1 MLTMAMMMLSSSK
14 SPSRRARTSLLTP
27 ASLMML
33 LLQLLPR
40 PMMSGLHHQDHLQD
54 QHHCTV
60 RKGRVF
66 INSPPEK
73 SNLSLLLEGGRGINQ
88 HMENSICFLQ
98 ILFESFP
105 KWECLLLSNF
115 FWWHPWLDKAW
126 ILK

>member
-40 PMMSGLHHQDHLQD
+40 PMMSWLHHQDHLQD

-73 SNLSLLLEGGRGINQ
+73 SNLSLLLEGGGGSTNIWKIPYVFCRYFLKASLNENVSFSAIFFGGI
-88 HMENSICFLQ
+88 
-98 ILFESFP
+98 P
-105 KWECLLLSNF
+105 
-115 FWWHPWLDKAW
+115 D
-126 ILK
+126 